1 MIQPGDLVKHVSD
14 AHCNKF
20 GVGIVT
26 NIVSMNDDGSSG
38 IVKVRWQF
46 PPSNIIYPADLFT
59 PEGLII
65 ISEANSQD
73 DSIVNNENQAR

>member
-1 MIQPGDLVKHVSD
+1 MIKKGDLVKHVTESG
-14 AHCNKF
+14 F

-26 NIVSMNDDGSSG
+26 NIVGDNTLPSVRV
-38 IVKVRWQF
+38 VKISWQRR
-46 PPSNIIYPADLFT
+46 PQDIIYPADLFT

-73 DSIVNNENQAR
+73 DIIINNENQTR

>member
-1 MIQPGDLVKHVSD
+1 MIKQGDLVKHATESG
-14 AHCNKF
+14 F

-26 NIVSMNDDGSSG
+26 NIIGDGTLPS
-38 IVKVRWQF
+38 VKVVKISWQRRPQDIVY
-46 PPSNIIYPADLFT
+46 PPDLFT

-73 DSIVNNENQAR
+73 DIIINNENQTR

>member
-1 MIQPGDLVKHVSD
+1 MIKQGDLVKHVTESG
-14 AHCNKF
+14 F

-26 NIVSMNDDGSSG
+26 NIVGDDTLPSVRVVKISWQRRPQD
-38 IVKVRWQF
+38 IV
-46 PPSNIIYPADLFT
+46 YPADLFT

-73 DSIVNNENQAR
+73 DSIVNNENQTR

>member
-1 MIQPGDLVKHVSD
+1 MKQGDLVKHVSD
-14 AHCNKF
+14 THCNKF

-26 NIVSMNDDGSSG
+26 NIISMGTDGKRG
-38 IVKVRWQF
+38 LVRVRWQF
-46 PPSNIIYPADLFT
+46 PPTNIVYPADIFT

-73 DSIVNNENQAR
+73 DTIITNENQTR

>member
-1 MIQPGDLVKHVSD
+1 MRPGDLVKHVSD

-26 NIVSMNDDGSSG
+26 NIISMGNDGSRG
-38 IVKVRWQF
+38 IVKVCWQF
-46 PPSNIIYPADLFT
+46 PPTNLIYPADLFT

-73 DSIVNNENQAR
+73 DIIITNENQTR

>member
-1 MIQPGDLVKHVSD
+1 MIKKGDLVKHVTESG
-14 AHCNKF
+14 F

-26 NIVSMNDDGSSG
+26 DILGDKTLPS
-38 IVKVRWQF
+38 VRVAKISWQRK
-46 PPSNIIYPADLFT
+46 PQDIIYPADLFT

-73 DSIVNNENQAR
+73 DNIVNNENQTR

>member
-1 MIQPGDLVKHVSD
+1 MIKQGDLVKHVTESD
-14 AHCNKF
+14 F

-26 NIVSMNDDGSSG
+26 NIVGDDTLPSVRVVKISWQRRPQD
-38 IVKVRWQF
+38 IV
-46 PPSNIIYPADLFT
+46 YPADLFT

-73 DSIVNNENQAR
+73 DSIVNNENQTR

>member
-1 MIQPGDLVKHVSD
+1 MKEGDLVKHVSD

-26 NIVSMNDDGSSG
+26 NVISMGDDGKRG
-38 IVKVRWQF
+38 IVKVSWQF

-73 DSIVNNENQAR
+73 DTIITNENQTR

>member
-1 MIQPGDLVKHVSD
+1 MIKQGDLVKHVTESG
-14 AHCNKF
+14 F

-26 NIVSMNDDGSSG
+26 NIVGDDTLPSVRVVKISWQRRPQE
-38 IVKVRWQF
+38 IV
-46 PPSNIIYPADLFT
+46 YPADLFT

-73 DSIVNNENQAR
+73 DIIINNEN